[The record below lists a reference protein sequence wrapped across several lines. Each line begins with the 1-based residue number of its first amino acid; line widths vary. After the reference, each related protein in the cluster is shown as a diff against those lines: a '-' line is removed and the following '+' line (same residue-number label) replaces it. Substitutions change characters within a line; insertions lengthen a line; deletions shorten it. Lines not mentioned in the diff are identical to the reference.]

1 MMQRLLN
8 QQSHSLKKQ
17 TGATLMG
24 MLFIGILLVF
34 VALIGLKLFPAY
46 QQFFSVKSIIRSMKS
61 EVGTMSKSEIMSSFD
76 KRADAG
82 YVTVITGKDL
92 VISKGADGDTV
103 VTARYQVVTP
113 ILGNV
118 SALMDFETSTDSKL

>member
-1 MMQRLLN
+1 MQRLLN

-61 EVGTMSKSEIMSSFD
+61 EVGTMSKGEIISSFD

-92 VISKGADGDTV
+92 EISKGADGDTV
-103 VTARYQVVTP
+103 VTARYQVTTP
-113 ILGNV
+113 IFGNV
-118 SALMDFETSTDSKL
+118 SALMDFQTSTDSKL

>member
-1 MMQRLLN
+1 MQRLLN

-61 EVGTMSKSEIMSSFD
+61 EVGTMSKGEIISSFD

-92 VISKGADGDTV
+92 EISKGADGDTV
-103 VTARYQVVTP
+103 VTARYQVTTP

-118 SALMDFETSTDSKL
+118 SALMDFQTSTDSKL